1 MKYVHHLVLNYY
13 KKMDKSHGYSHVFD
27 VYNISM
33 MITKKIKKEITKR
46 ELMIIKMSALF
57 HDAWDNKYIKDKN
70 ETIKIKEELRND
82 LKKINLN
89 DKDIDDIYI
98 IIDNISFTKEYNL
111 IKKNKK
117 LELFDLT
124 LLRDIVSD
132 ADKIASVGEDGIK
145 RIIIYELSINKI
157 EKIEFYIEKIKYLYK
172 NRIEYIINN
181 NYIKTE
187 YGKKIAK
194 ERFNE
199 MKEIMNNEK
208 VLYNIIIE
216 TIKQND
222 ISESTQAE

>member
-1 MKYVHHLVLNYY
+1 MKYLHYLVLNYY

-33 MITKKIKKEITKR
+33 MITKKIKKEITER
-46 ELMIIKMSALF
+46 ELIIIKMSALF

-70 ETIKIKEELRND
+70 EIIKIKEELRND

-111 IKKNKK
+111 IMNNKK

-132 ADKIASVGEDGIK
+132 ADKITSLGKEGIK
-145 RIIIYELSINKI
+145 RIIIYELSVSKINKRELII
-157 EKIEFYIEKIKYLYK
+157 EKLKYLYK
-172 NRIEYIINN
+172 NRIEYIMNN
-181 NYIKTE
+181 NYIKQKTE
-187 YGKKIAK
+187 K
-194 ERFNE
+194 
-199 MKEIMNNEK
+199 
-208 VLYNIIIE
+208 
-216 TIKQND
+216 T
-222 ISESTQAE
+222 